1 MHSLR
6 ISFIVILLAAINISH
21 SSCAQEKKTMKQD
34 PSGIFA
40 AIQKN
45 DTAAIRQWINQGNN
59 LEVRNDKGETPLM
72 AATYNNNIP
81 VAQMLIAARADVN
94 AQDHMQNSPFLYAGA
109 SGYLDILK
117 LCMKAGAR
125 YDVYNRYGGTAL
137 IPACER
143 GHVAIVAELLKDKT
157 FPIDHINKLGW
168 TGMLEAIILSDGNNK
183 QVQIVQML
191 IDAGSNVNIAD
202 KDGVTPLA
210 HARNRKFSH
219 MVGILEK
226 AGAR

>member
-1 MHSLR
+1 MHFLR
-6 ISFIVILLAAINISH
+6 TSFIVILVVAINISN

-34 PSGIFA
+34 QSGIFA

-45 DTAAIRQWINQGNN
+45 DTAAVRQWINQGNG
-59 LEVRNDKGETPLM
+59 LEVRNRKGETPLM
-72 AATYNNNIP
+72 AATYDNNIP
-81 VAQMLIAARADVN
+81 IAQMLIASHADVN
-94 AQDHMQNSPFLYAGA
+94 AQDQMLNSPFLYAGA

-117 LCMKAGAR
+117 LCMLAGAN
-125 YDVYNRYGGTAL
+125 YKVYNRYGGTAL

-143 GHVAIVAELLKDKT
+143 GHVAIVAALLKDKT

-168 TGMLEAIILSDGNNK
+168 TGLLEAIILSDGNDK

-202 KDGVTPLA
+202 KEGITPLA
-210 HARNRKFSH
+210 HARSRKFNNI
-219 MVGILEK
+219 VTLLEK
-226 AGAR
+226 AGAK

>member
-1 MHSLR
+1 MHFSRTAFILTLATV
-6 ISFIVILLAAINISH
+6 ISISH
-21 SSCAQEKKTMKQD
+21 SSCAQEKKTMKQNQ
-34 PSGIFA
+34 SGIFA

-45 DTAAIRQWINQGNN
+45 DTTSVRQWINQGNN
-59 LEVRNDKGETPLM
+59 LEVRNEKGETPLM
-72 AATYNNNIP
+72 AATYGNNIP
-81 VAQMLIAARADVN
+81 LAQMLIASHADVN
-94 AQDHMQNSPFLYAGA
+94 AQDHMLNSPFLYAGA

-117 LCMKAGAR
+117 LCMKAGAD
-125 YDVYNRYGGTAL
+125 YKVYNRYGGTAL

-143 GHVAIVAELLKDKT
+143 GHVSIVAELLKDKT

-168 TGMLEAIILSDGNNK
+168 TGLLEAIILSDGNNK

-210 HARNRKFSH
+210 HARSRKFTNI
-219 MVGILEK
+219 VQLLEK
-226 AGAR
+226 AGAK